1 MTIIDTH
8 HHFWKYS
15 PEEYGWI
22 SDAMSALRRDF
33 LPADL
38 KHELD
43 AAQVTGAISVQ
54 ARQSLAE
61 TDWLLDIAETHEFLL
76 GVVGWAP
83 LADPGV
89 EPCLEQYAARP
100 KCKGFRHVAQDE
112 PDDFLLSPDFNRGV
126 ALLKKYKLRYDIL
139 IFERQ
144 LPAAIA
150 LVDKHPAQEFIL
162 DHIAKPRIKEGALE
176 PWASNIRELARR
188 ENVTCKISGM
198 ITEADWRTWNPQV
211 LQPYLD
217 TVLDAFGPG
226 RLMLGTDWPVMLVA
240 GGYGQWV
247 KLVRSFVSQ
256 LSEAEQTAILS
267 ETALLAYGL

>member
-22 SDAMSALRRDF
+22 GDSMTALRRDF
-33 LPADL
+33 LPSDL
-38 KHELD
+38 KRALD
-43 AAQVTGAISVQ
+43 VAHVAGAISVQ
-54 ARQSLAE
+54 ARQSLIE
-61 TDWLLDIAETHEFLL
+61 TDWLLDMADSHEFLF
-76 GVVGWAP
+76 GVVGWAS
-83 LADPGV
+83 LADPTV
-89 EPCLEQYAARP
+89 EPHLEHYAVRP

-112 PDDFLLSPDFNRGV
+112 PDDFLLGHDFNRGV

-150 LVDKHPAQEFIL
+150 MVDNHPAQEFIL
-162 DHIAKPRIKEGALE
+162 DHIAKPRIKEGVIE

-198 ITEADWRTWNPQV
+198 ITEGDWLTWNQEE

-217 TVLDAFGPG
+217 TVLEAFGPL
-226 RLMLGTDWPVMLVA
+226 RLMFGTDWPVMLVA
-240 GGYGQWV
+240 GGYTQWV
-247 KLVRSFVSQ
+247 KLVRNFISQ
-256 LSEAEQTAILS
+256 LSEAEQTEILS
-267 ETALLAYGL
+267 GTARRAYGL